1 MAEAQS
7 ETGDQHA
14 RGSRAAPYGVV
25 QLTSTTVIGGT
36 ERMVLQLVE
45 RLDREH
51 FEPLVLSLVG
61 GGALIEECR
70 EHGIEAEF
78 LDCRH
83 PLQWRAWRRFCSI
96 IRQRR
101 VALVHLYGLRANLPG
116 RPLARRAG
124 ARAVV
129 AGIRSI
135 DPWRKWYHSAL
146 DRWTARWVDAFVSN
160 SEAARRV
167 AIERERFAPSRVVT
181 IHSGVREMQPA
192 GSFDQA
198 ALRRQFSVDPSAQPV
213 VAVVANLSPEKRHR
227 DLIDAAALLA
237 ERFPGL
243 VFLCAGRER
252 RGMREENQRDAAE
265 RGVAGAFR
273 WLGYVAD
280 VSEVIAASDFAALPS
295 SHEGLPASILEAMA
309 MGRTVV
315 ATPVG
320 GVPEIV
326 RDGSNGLLVP
336 VGQPQELAEAIERLT
351 TDTSLRQRLETA
363 ARETIR
369 RDFSIDRMVKQTER
383 LYLELLEGR
392 RKPQRRSP

>member
-1 MAEAQS
+1 MAKAQS
-7 ETGDQHA
+7 RTEDHRRGDT
-14 RGSRAAPYGVV
+14 RRLPYRIL

-45 RLDREH
+45 HLDPER
-51 FEPLVLSLVG
+51 FEPIVLSLVG

-70 EHGIEAEF
+70 QRAIEAEF

-83 PLQWRAWRRFCSI
+83 PLQWRAWRRFCDI
-96 IRQRR
+96 VRQRR
-101 VALVHLYGLRANLPG
+101 VDLVHLYGLRANLPG
-116 RPLARRAG
+116 RPLARWAG

-146 DRWTARWVDAFVSN
+146 DRWTARWVDCFVSN
-160 SEAARRV
+160 CEAARRI
-167 AIERERFAPSRVVT
+167 AIERERFDPARVVT
-181 IHSGVREMQPA
+181 IYSGVEEKPLA
-192 GSFDQA
+192 ESFDRAQ
-198 ALRRQFSVDPSAQPV
+198 LLQKFNVDLSVQPV
-213 VAVVANLSPEKRHR
+213 VAMVANLSPEKRHR

-237 ERFPGL
+237 ERFPGI

-252 RGMREENQRDAAE
+252 KGMGQANQRYAAE
-265 RGVAGAFR
+265 RRVGSAFR

-280 VSEVIAASDFAALPS
+280 VGEVIAAADFAVLPS

-309 MGRTVV
+309 MGRTVI

-326 RDGSNGLLVP
+326 RDGVNGLLVP
-336 VGQPQELAEAIERLT
+336 VGEPPALARAIERLA
-351 TDTSLRQRLETA
+351 TDPSLCQGLEKAALETA
-363 ARETIR
+363 R
-369 RDFSIDRMVKQTER
+369 RKFSVERMVKETEQ
-383 LYLELLEGR
+383 LYLDLLKDE
-392 RKPQRRSP
+392 